1 MSKVIHQIFL
11 DIGLKPLSERH
22 DYLRNIEL
30 LKVNNPD
37 WCYLLWNEDEL
48 DEFVENEYPEYLDYW
63 NSFPHK
69 FYKIDYARYLLLKSY
84 GGIYIDLDEENIKPL
99 DVYIL
104 RATIISGVWYEKKNK
119 CKTHNHN
126 NNILSINNTDII
138 DNEK

>member
-104 RATIISGVWYEKKNK
+104 RATIISGVWYEKKK
-119 CKTHNHN
+119 
-126 NNILSINNTDII
+126 
-138 DNEK
+138 